1 MMPRKTTAKRA
12 RGQWVAEVPGYG
24 VLPVVHSDLTDF
36 QTHRYREQ
44 FNEASADAAKLDA
57 QLKAFEDNPG
67 FVLVQKDAPRET
79 AEEAYRSE
87 GYVGVYAIKDF
98 AYDDEDRL
106 LEFTYIK
113 REPVRLA

>member
-1 MMPRKTTAKRA
+1 MMPRKTTAKRT
-12 RGQWVAEVPGYG
+12 RGHWVAEVPGYG
-24 VLPVVHSDLTDF
+24 MLPVVHSDRSDF
-36 QTHRYREQ
+36 KERRYSAQLDGAAED
-44 FNEASADAAKLDA
+44 ASKLKA
-57 QLKAFEDNPG
+57 HLKAFEENPG

-79 AEEAYRSE
+79 EDEAYKLD

-106 LEFTYIK
+106 LEFTFTK